1 MKVSIKK
8 EVFKM
13 EMFKIILF
21 IPLLFL
27 FSLFFAFTIRKRII
41 EKIMF
46 IDDDNLKDL
55 APWDFFYNIL
65 RIEKAAKPIY
75 MLNSFS

>member
-1 MKVSIKK
+1 
-8 EVFKM
+8 M
-13 EMFKIILF
+13 EIFQIILF

-46 IDDDNLKDL
+46 TPQTLYSRLRVQFFILLIIVVLKKFVML
-55 APWDFFYNIL
+55 Y
-65 RIEKAAKPIY
+65 KP
-75 MLNSFS
+75 

>member
-1 MKVSIKK
+1 
-8 EVFKM
+8 M
-13 EMFKIILF
+13 EIFQIILF

-46 IDDDNLKDL
+46 TPPQTLYSRLRVQFFILLIIVVLKKFVML
-55 APWDFFYNIL
+55 Y
-65 RIEKAAKPIY
+65 KP
-75 MLNSFS
+75 